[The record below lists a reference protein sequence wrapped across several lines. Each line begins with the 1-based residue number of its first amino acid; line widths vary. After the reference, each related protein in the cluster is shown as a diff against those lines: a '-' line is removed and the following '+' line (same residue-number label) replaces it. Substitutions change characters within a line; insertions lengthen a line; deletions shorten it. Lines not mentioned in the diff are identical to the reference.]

1 MANLPSSKTSQK
13 PQPRVGRAKGGR
25 PTRAETL
32 RRRALA
38 CGVDPQWIDPLRIL
52 AGLAIDET
60 APPAARVAACR
71 VLLANSGRLL
81 PLQPPVPAEDN
92 EVVKEDA
99 LTRRALELMAGRGGL
114 Q

>member
-13 PQPRVGRAKGGR
+13 LQPRVGKAKGGR

-38 CGVDPQWIDPLRIL
+38 CGVDPVWIDPLRIL
-52 AGLAIDET
+52 AGLAVDEA
-60 APPAARVAACR
+60 APAAARVAACR
-71 VLLANSGRLL
+71 VLLAHSGRLL
-81 PLQPPVPAEDN
+81 PLQPPETTGDN
-92 EVVKEDA
+92 EVIKEDA
-99 LTRRALELMAGRGGL
+99 LTRRALELMAGRRGL